1 MEFDNLLLTQNN
13 EVVKLAS
20 MYSASEENRQYMI
33 EQLLTDDILNM
44 EETDLA
50 NENDNHNRTILD
62 VYLKSL
68 GIRLEDWD

>member
-44 EETDLA
+44 EEIDLA
-50 NENDNHNRTILD
+50 NENDNHNRAILD

-68 GIRLEDWD
+68 GIRLED

>member
-44 EETDLA
+44 EEIDLA

>member
-44 EETDLA
+44 EEIDLA

-68 GIRLEDWD
+68 GIRLED